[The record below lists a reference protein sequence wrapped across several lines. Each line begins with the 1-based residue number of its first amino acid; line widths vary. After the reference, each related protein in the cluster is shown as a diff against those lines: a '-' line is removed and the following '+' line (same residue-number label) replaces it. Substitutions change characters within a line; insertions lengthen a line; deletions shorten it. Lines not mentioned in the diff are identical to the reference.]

1 MKSSFCIDLQRFML
15 IPTKFP
21 LSLSILIR
29 LLFWHKKSV
38 ENLPVVH
45 STAWGSR
52 IAYYSRTDNVRA
64 HADMIILPVRSVYT
78 TTHCTYKGTM
88 MAYREPHRN
97 DIITPGTSTVA
108 KFKTIMTLN
117 LRDSKL
123 SQTERQVNALIMS
136 CLYPPFLL
144 CLKYKYP

>member
-1 MKSSFCIDLQRFML
+1 
-15 IPTKFP
+15 
-21 LSLSILIR
+21 
-29 LLFWHKKSV
+29 
-38 ENLPVVH
+38 
-45 STAWGSR
+45 
-52 IAYYSRTDNVRA
+52 
-64 HADMIILPVRSVYT
+64 MIILPVRSVYT

-97 DIITPGTSTVA
+97 DIITPGASTVA

-136 CLYPPFLL
+136 CLFTHPTSFVCRHKTRKRLGVNGDMDASVLCIRYNPPNYPIAKVQFFFQT
-144 CLKYKYP
+144 KERK

>member
-1 MKSSFCIDLQRFML
+1 
-15 IPTKFP
+15 
-21 LSLSILIR
+21 
-29 LLFWHKKSV
+29 
-38 ENLPVVH
+38 
-45 STAWGSR
+45 
-52 IAYYSRTDNVRA
+52 
-64 HADMIILPVRSVYT
+64 MIILPVRSVYT

-88 MAYREPHRN
+88 IAYREPHRN
-97 DIITPGTSTVA
+97 DIITPGASTVA

-144 CLKYKYP
+144 CLKYIYS

>member
-1 MKSSFCIDLQRFML
+1 MVSFTFNIVKFLLIYRYLQNTYWFKRGIVL
-15 IPTKFP
+15 
-21 LSLSILIR
+21 LSIPRTEAL
-29 LLFWHKKSV
+29 
-38 ENLPVVH
+38 
-45 STAWGSR
+45 A
-52 IAYYSRTDNVRA
+52 IAYYCRTDNVRA

-88 MAYREPHRN
+88 IAHREPHRN

>member
-1 MKSSFCIDLQRFML
+1 
-15 IPTKFP
+15 
-21 LSLSILIR
+21 
-29 LLFWHKKSV
+29 
-38 ENLPVVH
+38 
-45 STAWGSR
+45 
-52 IAYYSRTDNVRA
+52 
-64 HADMIILPVRSVYT
+64 MIILPVRSVYT

-123 SQTERQVNALIMS
+123 SQTVSNRASSKRLNYVVPLPTLS
-136 CLYPPFLL
+136 PLF
-144 CLKYKYP
+144 KV

>member
-1 MKSSFCIDLQRFML
+1 
-15 IPTKFP
+15 
-21 LSLSILIR
+21 
-29 LLFWHKKSV
+29 
-38 ENLPVVH
+38 
-45 STAWGSR
+45 
-52 IAYYSRTDNVRA
+52 
-64 HADMIILPVRSVYT
+64 MIILPVRSVYT

-88 MAYREPHRN
+88 IAHREPHRN
-97 DIITPGTSTVA
+97 DIITPGASTVA

-144 CLKYKYP
+144 CLKYIYS